1 MIEKMGYAVSYIVP
15 IQVNRNL
22 VYSDAM
28 RVVEPSKSTM
38 RAPQPDG
45 ILFMELD
52 SCDVDR
58 PDGQPCLEAEE
69 FGLIRNMLIAAVE
82 ERYRDAGKT
91 FSVERPASSAQIQE
105 KELDMTGLNG
115 TIHLLVLLTYT

>member
-1 MIEKMGYAVSYIVP
+1 MIEKMGYAVSYIF
-15 IQVNRNL
+15 N
-22 VYSDAM
+22 
-28 RVVEPSKSTM
+28 SKAST
-38 RAPQPDG
+38 G
-45 ILFMELD
+45 ILIFLND
-52 SCDVDR
+52 ASCDVDR

-105 KELDMTGLNG
+105 KEPDMTGLNG

>member
-1 MIEKMGYAVSYIVP
+1 MIEKMGYAVSYIVGNEKDTISLDLRP
-15 IQVNRNL
+15 
-22 VYSDAM
+22 SDAINM
-28 RVVEPSKSTM
+28 AVRCKVCSSSPNSLK
-38 RAPQPDG
+38 
-45 ILFMELD
+45 L
-52 SCDVDR
+52 CDVDR